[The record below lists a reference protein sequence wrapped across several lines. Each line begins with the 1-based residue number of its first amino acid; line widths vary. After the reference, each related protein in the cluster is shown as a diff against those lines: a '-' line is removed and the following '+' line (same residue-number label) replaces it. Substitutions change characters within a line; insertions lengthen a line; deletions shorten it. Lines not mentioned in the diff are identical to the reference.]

1 MMSHYAQ
8 NQTDKGDLLLAKF
21 VLGGLRT
28 ATLVGNALFSC
39 PAGACPKEV
48 SGQSGQSNNKN
59 SGKDLIEQ
67 KNEKIAGEGEQQ
79 SSQESDQ
86 ESDQQNVHQGYQ
98 QELLTSGKARK
109 LFRPHKPSLLKNNVK
124 KST

>member
-39 PAGACPKEV
+39 PAGACPKEADA
-48 SGQSGQSNNKN
+48 QS
-59 SGKDLIEQ
+59 DLRINENFIEQ
-67 KNEKIAGEGEQQ
+67 KKEKMAGEGEEQRSQQ
-79 SSQESDQ
+79 SDQ
-86 ESDQQNVHQGYQ
+86 ESDQLNVHQGYQ
-98 QELLTSGKARK
+98 QELLKSGKARK
-109 LFRPHKPSLLKNNVK
+109 LFRPHKPRLLKKNVK